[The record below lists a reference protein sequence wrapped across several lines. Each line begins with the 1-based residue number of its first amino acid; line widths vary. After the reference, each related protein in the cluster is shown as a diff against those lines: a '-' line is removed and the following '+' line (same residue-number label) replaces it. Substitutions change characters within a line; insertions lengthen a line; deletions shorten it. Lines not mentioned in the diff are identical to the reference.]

1 MTHTTHQQIK
11 SSDSSSRGG
20 FVVLFAVLV
29 SSVVLLMALGITSL
43 AAKEITLAVQSR
55 DSAKAF
61 YAADTGMECML
72 YADRPPVSIFNVSS
86 NPVSC
91 NGVVYSPSTPSPTI
105 FIYYMATGQ
114 TGTNTES
121 CAKVTVNKSYVPPA
135 GGGPFTRIESLGY
148 NSLYNGTDCGPNTP
162 NRIER
167 AYRAT
172 Y

>member
-1 MTHTTHQQIK
+1 MMNNILLQIK
-11 SSDSSSRGG
+11 KNTTRSCEG

-29 SSVVLLMALGITSL
+29 SSVVLLMALGITSV
-43 AAKEITLAVQSR
+43 ASKEITLAIQSR

-61 YAADTGMECML
+61 FAADTGMECML
-72 YADRPPVSIFNVSS
+72 YADRVQHIFQVVGS
-86 NPVSC
+86 NPISC
-91 NGVVYSPSTPSPTI
+91 NGVSNIVPAGTGP

-114 TGTNTES
+114 VGTNTES
-121 CAKVTVNKSYVPPA
+121 CAKVTINTNYVPPA

-148 NSLYNGTDCGPNTP
+148 NSLYNGVDCGPNTP